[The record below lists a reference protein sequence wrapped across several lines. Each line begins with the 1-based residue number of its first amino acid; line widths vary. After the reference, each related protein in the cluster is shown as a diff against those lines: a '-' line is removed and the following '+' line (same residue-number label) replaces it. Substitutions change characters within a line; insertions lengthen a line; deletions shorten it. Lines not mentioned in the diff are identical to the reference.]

1 MATKAESYKK
11 FRKMISRVAAIVTNE
26 FKLVSKAKMYILKKN
41 IVTLIQFS
49 IDVLFIVLYYLVKPN
64 KFLEFLYFGNTY
76 VRVSKSSCCYK
87 IKSSIT

>member
-11 FRKMISRVAAIVTNE
+11 FQEMISRVATIVTNE
-26 FKLVSKAKMYILKKN
+26 FKLVNKAKMYILKKN

-64 KFLEFLYFGNTY
+64 KFREFLYFGNTY
-76 VRVSKSSCCYK
+76 VGEFG
-87 IKSSIT
+87 